1 MRYPAEVLTK
11 SEVRALLEACGKE
24 KWTDRR
30 NYALIM
36 LLYRTGVRISEAL
49 ALRPCDVDGERGA
62 IRVLHGKGGR
72 ARTVGIDPMGLEVLM
87 GWIEEHGER
96 GHSAGEPVFVT
107 RSGRAVSQ
115 GYLRRKLP
123 ELGKAAGIHKR
134 VHAHGLRHTH
144 ASELRAEGVD
154 IAVIKRQL
162 GHRSLLTTIEYLDH
176 IAPESIVGA
185 LYRRTRGPI
194 KLRF

>member
-11 SEVRALLEACGKE
+11 SEVRALLEACWKE

-49 ALRPCDVDGERGA
+49 ALRPCDVDAERGA
-62 IRVLHGKGGR
+62 IRVLHGKGGK
-72 ARTVGIDPMGLEVLM
+72 ARTVGIDPMGLEVLVD
-87 GWIEEHGER
+87 WVEEHGAR
-96 GHSAGEPVFVT
+96 GHSPGEPIFVT

-123 ELGKAAGIHKR
+123 EIARAAGIYKR
-134 VHAHGLRHTH
+134 VHAHGFRHTY
-144 ASELRAEGVD
+144 ASELRTEGID

-176 IAPESIVGA
+176 IE
-185 LYRRTRGPI
+185 PI
-194 KLRF
+194 NVLVRLRNREF